1 MDKATSGYLL
11 IADITGY
18 TGYMQAS
25 ELDHARGILE
35 GLFAAMLERLHSP
48 FVLSNVQGDAILTHA
63 RAGLVADGH
72 SVIDTVEAVYFGF
85 ARALEGMIHNTT
97 CTCKACRNIVNLD
110 LKLLVHYGAYV
121 DQVIGGRIELGGPEV
136 ILIHRLMK
144 NAVTQTT
151 GIRAYAAFTEAAAN
165 AIGVPEFFAPM
176 AKHTEN
182 VERFDP
188 VTLFVLDMLPL
199 WEAHRAQE
207 KVVADESD
215 LWFPDVEVELPAP
228 LDHAW
233 YYVTNPA
240 KRADWYVNVLGLT
253 RSQTRNGRAQI
264 GSVDHCAHGD
274 GTTTVFRFLDWQ
286 PHEHVTFDIMVPF
299 KGTVRETI
307 FVNSTPAG
315 SHILVR
321 TAKPVTPNP
330 LTQFLLRVATGKV
343 AKKAREDWEVSLGRL
358 KELAAAEAPADAP
371 PVSAS
376 RDEAINRA
384 IAARLAGEGQA
395 DNAQG

>member
-1 MDKATSGYLL
+1 MDRATSGYLL

-35 GLFAAMLERLHSP
+35 GLFAAMLERLRSP

-63 RAGLVADGH
+63 RAGLVTDGH

-97 CTCKACRNIVNLD
+97 CTCKACSNIVNLD

-121 DQVIGGRIELGGPEV
+121 DQAIGGRIELGGPEV

-144 NAVTQTT
+144 NAIAQTT
-151 GIRAYAAFTEAAAN
+151 GIRAYAAFTDAAAN

-188 VTLFVLDMLPL
+188 VTLFVLDMQPL
-199 WEAHRAQE
+199 WKAHRAQE
-207 KVVADESD
+207 KVVADEND
-215 LWFPDVEVELPAP
+215 LFFPDVEVEIPAP
-228 LDHAW
+228 LDRAW
-233 YYVTNPA
+233 YYITNPG

-253 RSQTRNGRAQI
+253 RSQTTDGRVQI

-274 GTTTVFRFLDWQ
+274 GKTTVFTFLDWQ
-286 PHEHVTFDIMVPF
+286 PHEHVTFDIMLPF
-299 KGTVRETI
+299 KGTLRETI
-307 FVNSTPAG
+307 FVNSTPTG
-315 SHILVR
+315 THLLVR

-330 LTQFLLRVATGKV
+330 LTQILLRAMTAKV
-343 AKKAREDWEVSLGRL
+343 AKQAREDWDVSLKRL
-358 KELAAAEAPADAP
+358 KALAAAEAPADAP

-376 RDEAINRA
+376 RDEAINQA
-384 IAARLAGEGQA
+384 IAARLAGEGDADQVQA
-395 DNAQG
+395 